1 MFSHRARRVA
11 ASGNESLRI
20 ELYRQTGMSW
30 QIRNSLVGDV
40 LVVTLAGEL
49 SDPKATQLAAR
60 LGQLMP
66 QIRAEKLLLDVRQL
80 VGRPSEAETFFV
92 YQQSLS
98 WSWPAGVKAALLDLE
113 ERRDFA
119 RFHETTARNAG
130 QRFTYFFDYDKAM
143 TWLTDSAAAK
153 QTGQATSEDA

>member
-1 MFSHRARRVA
+1 
-11 ASGNESLRI
+11 
-20 ELYRQTGMSW
+20 MSW

-49 SDPKATQLAAR
+49 CDANAKQLAAR

-66 QIRAEKLLLDVRQL
+66 QIRVEKLLVDVRQL

-92 YQQSLS
+92 YHQGLA
-98 WSWPAGVKAALLDLE
+98 WSWPPSVKAALLDLE

-119 RFHETTARNAG
+119 RFHETAALNAG

-143 TWLTDSAAAK
+143 AWLADSGSSNL
-153 QTGQATSEDA
+153 QGHETSRNP